1 MGPYQI
7 YPVGVVHINV
17 GDDVVRLNENLEG
30 VIEVFE
36 EFSEALQNIEGF
48 SHLIIVTFLH
58 RIDING
64 RRVLKVRPRRALEK
78 GVPKELVPEVGVFAC
93 DSPSRPNPIG
103 ISIVEVLKVDG
114 RFIHVRGID
123 VFDGTPVIDIKPY
136 TPHRRVEKLN
146 VPNWFSNITKFIG
159 CEP

>member
-1 MGPYQI
+1 MKTYQI
-7 YPVGVVHINV
+7 YPVGVVHVNV
-17 GDDVVRLNENLEG
+17 GDNVVRLNENLEG
-30 VIEVFE
+30 IIEVFE

-48 SHLIIVTFLH
+48 SHLIIITFLD
-58 RIDING
+58 RIDSNG
-64 RRVLKVRPRRALEK
+64 RRVLKVRPRHAIEK

-103 ISIVEVLKVDG
+103 VSIVEVLKVDG

-136 TPHRRVEKLN
+136 TPFRRVEKVN
-146 VPNWFSNITKFIG
+146 VPNWFSNIIKFIG
-159 CEP
+159 SEP